1 MTREG
6 VDAILLETLVTTN
19 SWHILVQLWLSRQRS
34 SVSGELALARD
45 RRIFPESGNV
55 TVLMLCQGK
64 KLFKERTRVLA
75 EPGRLVLAFGL
86 GYRLGSDGHA

>member
-1 MTREG
+1 
-6 VDAILLETLVTTN
+6 
-19 SWHILVQLWLSRQRS
+19 
-34 SVSGELALARD
+34 LARD